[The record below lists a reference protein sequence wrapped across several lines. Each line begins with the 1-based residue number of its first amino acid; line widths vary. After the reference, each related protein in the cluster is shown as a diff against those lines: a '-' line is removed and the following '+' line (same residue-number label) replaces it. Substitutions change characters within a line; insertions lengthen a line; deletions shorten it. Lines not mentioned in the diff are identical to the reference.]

1 MSRSLI
7 FNCTHGKEDPER
19 AILPFVAANV
29 AATAGLEATVV
40 CTVEAVWLGTKGGAE
55 GVVAQGL
62 PALPGLLDEF
72 RQNGG
77 RIWLC
82 GACTKPRGITD
93 DHTAPGV
100 TIVGA
105 ATIVEAIAKGATPI
119 AFA

>member
-1 MSRSLI
+1 MSQSLM
-7 FNCTHGKEDPER
+7 FNCTSGKENPER

-55 GVVAQGL
+55 GVVKEGL
-62 PALPGLLDEF
+62 PPLATLLDEF

-77 RIWLC
+77 KVWLC
-82 GACTKPRGITD
+82 GACAKPRGITD
-93 DHTAPGV
+93 QHLAPGAA
-100 TIVGA
+100 IVGA
-105 ATIVEAIAKGATPI
+105 ATIVEAIANGTRPV

>member
-7 FNCTHGKEDPER
+7 FNCTHGKEAPER

-29 AATAGLEATVV
+29 AATAGLDATVV
-40 CTVEAVWLGTKGGAE
+40 CTVDAVWLGTKGGAD
-55 GVVAQGL
+55 GVVSPGL
-62 PALPGLLDEF
+62 PALTALLEEF

-77 RIWLC
+77 RVWLC
-82 GACTKPRGITD
+82 GACTKPRGITEE
-93 DHTAPGV
+93 HTAPGA

-105 ATIVEAIAKGATPI
+105 ATIVEAIANGATPV

>member
-1 MSRSLI
+1 MSQSLM

-29 AATAGLEATVV
+29 AANAGLDATVV
-40 CTVEAVWLGTKGGAE
+40 CTIEAVWLGTKGGAD
-55 GVVAQGL
+55 GVVSKGL
-62 PALPGLLDEF
+62 TPLSTLLEEF

-77 RIWLC
+77 KVWLC
-82 GACTKPRGITD
+82 GACTKPRGITEE
-93 DHTAPGV
+93 HTAPGV

-105 ATIVEAIAKGATPI
+105 ATIVEAIAKGTTPV

>member
-1 MSRSLI
+1 MSKRLI
-7 FNCTHGKEDPER
+7 FNCTYGKENPER

-29 AATAGLEATVV
+29 AATAGIDATVV

-55 GVVAQGL
+55 KVESKGL
-62 PALPGLLDEF
+62 PALPALLDEF

-77 RIWLC
+77 KVWLC

-93 DHTAPGV
+93 EHTAAGV

-105 ATIVEAIAKGATPI
+105 ATIVEAIANGATPI

>member
-1 MSRSLI
+1 MSQRLL
-7 FNCTHGKEDPER
+7 FNCTWGKESPER

-29 AATAGLEATVV
+29 AATAGLDATVV
-40 CTVEAVWLGTKGGAE
+40 CTIDAVWLGTKGGAD
-55 GVVAQGL
+55 GVESKGL
-62 PALPGLLDEF
+62 PALTTLMEEF

-77 RIWLC
+77 KVWLC

-93 DHTAPGV
+93 DQLAQGV

-105 ATIVEAIAKGATPI
+105 ATIVEAIAKGATPV

>member
-1 MSRSLI
+1 MSQPLM
-7 FNCTHGKEDPER
+7 FNCTHGKEAPER

-29 AATAGLEATVV
+29 AATAGLDATVV
-40 CTVEAVWLGTKGGAE
+40 CTVDAVWLGTKGGAE
-55 GVVAQGL
+55 GVTSPGLPQL
-62 PALPGLLDEF
+62 PALLEEF

-77 RIWLC
+77 RVWLC

-93 DHTAPGV
+93 EQLAPGV

-105 ATIVEAIAKGATPI
+105 ATIVEAIAKGATPV

>member
-1 MSRSLI
+1 MSQSLI
-7 FNCTHGKEDPER
+7 FNCTNGKENPER

-29 AATAGLEATVV
+29 AATAGLDATVV
-40 CTVEAVWLGTKGGAE
+40 CTVEAVWLGTKGGAD
-55 GVVAQGL
+55 GVVKEGL
-62 PALPGLLDEF
+62 PPLATLLDEF

-77 RIWLC
+77 KVWLC

-93 DHTAPGV
+93 QHLAPGA

-105 ATIVEAIAKGATPI
+105 ATIVEAIANGTRPI

>member
-29 AATAGLEATVV
+29 AATAGLDATVV

-55 GVVAQGL
+55 GVVKDGL
-62 PALPGLLDEF
+62 PVLSTLLDEF
-72 RQNGG
+72 RENGG
-77 RIWLC
+77 KVWLC

-93 DHTAPGV
+93 QHTAQGA

-105 ATIVEAIAKGATPI
+105 ATIVEAIANGATPI

>member
-1 MSRSLI
+1 MSKSLM
-7 FNCTHGKEDPER
+7 FNCTSGKEHPER

-40 CTVEAVWLGTKGGAE
+40 CTVEAVWLGTKGGAAGIVKE
-55 GVVAQGL
+55 GFPTL
-62 PALPGLLDEF
+62 SALMEEY

-77 RIWLC
+77 KVWLC
-82 GACTKPRGITD
+82 GACAKPRGITED
-93 DHTAPGV
+93 QLAPGV

-105 ATIVEAIAKGATPI
+105 ATIVEAISKGATPV